1 MLWPG
6 TLEDFFVPFD
16 LVLESGNLQDA
27 SDYEGRLLSMDE
39 VKENPE

>member
-16 LVLESGNLQDA
+16 LVLEGGNLQDA